1 MAAYLATALMES
13 EFINSL
19 ASPQQL
25 FHLSNNGF
33 LTPEQL
39 ARLEALHQA
48 YASDPLKLATLRY
61 PQALEHLRLLYSS
74 ARFREQLKNPGFIDF
89 LAKQSAA
96 AAEAAA
102 PGRATAGPV
111 PGPAAG
117 PAPGAK
123 Q

>member
-39 ARLEALHQA
+39 VRLEALHQA

-96 AAEAAA
+96 AAAAGPGSAAASAAA
-102 PGRATAGPV
+102 PG
-111 PGPAAG
+111 AA
-117 PAPGAK
+117 

>member
-1 MAAYLATALMES
+1 MATALMES

-39 ARLEALHQA
+39 VRLEALHQA

-96 AAEAAA
+96 AAAGPGSTAATAATTAAAAA
-102 PGRATAGPV
+102 PG
-111 PGPAAG
+111 AA
-117 PAPGAK
+117 